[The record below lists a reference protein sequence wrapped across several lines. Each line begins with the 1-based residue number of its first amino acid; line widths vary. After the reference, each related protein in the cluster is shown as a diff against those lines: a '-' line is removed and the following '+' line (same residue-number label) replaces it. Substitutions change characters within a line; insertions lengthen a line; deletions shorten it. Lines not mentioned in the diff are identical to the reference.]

1 MLKFLNNLFHK
12 PQPPQ
17 RPQIIFPFDGE
28 VESSTRRKLI
38 NWLQSPETRLA
49 MQMIERARPT
59 VWVSNNQ
66 EATKSTA
73 PASGWEAY
81 KNAMLSLGEEPQ
93 TIKAVEENFPTDTE
107 L

>member
-1 MLKFLNNLFHK
+1 
-12 PQPPQ
+12 
-17 RPQIIFPFDGE
+17 
-28 VESSTRRKLI
+28 
-38 NWLQSPETRLA
+38 

-66 EATKSTA
+66 EATSNRLHQLQ
-73 PASGWEAY
+73 GWEAY
-81 KNAMLSLGEEPQ
+81 KNAILSLGEEPQ